1 MNTFANKP
9 TGLTPIFLSVF
20 RLYLTYEQEIQGLA
34 KYQNKYGQR
43 ILNAKGVVELRTA
56 AWLMR

>member
-9 TGLTPIFLSVF
+9 IGLTPIFLNVF
-20 RLYLTYEQEIQGLA
+20 LLYLTYEQEIQGLA

-43 ILNAKGVVELRTA
+43 ILITKGVV
-56 AWLMR
+56 